1 MWIGQEVL
9 LSLGQAEF
17 QLLSLQVTAFKYRQ
31 AKNLI
36 LHAADLLNTA
46 DHMQISACLL
56 PVGISRSWFQASFVL

>member
-1 MWIGQEVL
+1 MWIGQGVL
-9 LSLGQAEF
+9 LSLGQAKF

-46 DHMQISACLL
+46 DHMQIGARLL
-56 PVGISRSWFQASFVL
+56 PVVISRSWFQGSFVL